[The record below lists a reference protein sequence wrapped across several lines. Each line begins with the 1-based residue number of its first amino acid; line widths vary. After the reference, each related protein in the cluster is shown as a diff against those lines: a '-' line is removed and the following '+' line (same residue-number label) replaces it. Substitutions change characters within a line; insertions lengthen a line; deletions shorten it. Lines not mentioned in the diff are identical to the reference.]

1 MLEKSSAT
9 TKTVLEQIRVC
20 SEISRILEQI
30 RVCSEIS
37 IDCMETNPEKRPT
50 TQRIIDLLEKTE
62 CRDEFNETDF
72 NETDLQVRFYS
83 CSHHNIQMLSNLIF

>member
-20 SEISRILEQI
+20 SEISKILEQI

-62 CRDEFNETDF
+62 CRDEFNETD
-72 NETDLQVRFYS
+72 LQVRFYS